1 MRYGY
6 QDKLL
11 RIDLSTGSGFNRAAL
26 DEMVDKF
33 LGGRGFVAKMLF
45 DELPR
50 GIDPYDPQNIFVAAT
65 GPLSGPFSAGQR
77 QDPFRCQVTGY
88 RRLCGQQHG
97 RPFRPGPEIRRLRR
111 ARSYR
116 PDG

>member
-11 RIDLSTGSGFNRAAL
+11 RINLSTGSGFNRAAPG

-33 LGGRGFVAKMLF
+33 IGGRGFVAKLLF

-50 GIDPYDPQNIFVAAT
+50 GIDPMTRKTFSSPPPDRCPAIFCRPAARPILAPSHRLPAAMRT
-65 GPLSGPFSAGQR
+65 ATWAAISA
-77 QDPFRCQVTGY
+77 
-88 RRLCGQQHG
+88 
-97 RPFRPGPEIRRLRR
+97 RP
-111 ARSYR
+111 
-116 PDG
+116 